1 MGPTK
6 VIVKDG
12 AIYDAKTGKLL
23 KDGLTT
29 HEDIRDYADHH
40 YIALPVVNKA
50 MRTLAARR
58 RTHLLFTGCA
68 VRKSQRR
75 SPAPGAMPGLR
86 RDVYSRRRTHGR
98 IGLHSLCVLRP

>member
-29 HEDIRDYADHH
+29 
-40 YIALPVVNKA
+40 P
-50 MRTLAARR
+50 
-58 RTHLLFTGCA
+58 
-68 VRKSQRR
+68 
-75 SPAPGAMPGLR
+75 
-86 RDVYSRRRTHGR
+86 
-98 IGLHSLCVLRP
+98 

>member
-29 HEDIRDYADHH
+29 HEDIRDYASPLHR
-40 YIALPVVNKA
+40 PP
-50 MRTLAARR
+50 
-58 RTHLLFTGCA
+58 GCE
-68 VRKSQRR
+68 
-75 SPAPGAMPGLR
+75 
-86 RDVYSRRRTHGR
+86 
-98 IGLHSLCVLRP
+98 

>member
-50 MRTLAARR
+50 CEPWLLDGEPIYCLRGARYENLKDEVLHLAR
-58 RTHLLFTGCA
+58 CPD
-68 VRKSQRR
+68 S
-75 SPAPGAMPGLR
+75 
-86 RDVYSRRRTHGR
+86 YSRRRTHGR